1 MFPAKGTG
9 HTGPR
14 REGGEGGREARGESG
29 GEMIQGEQK
38 VTRATKGKEAERVAG
53 LGDQA
58 GRPRWVGQSD
68 VRLEPKGTGRAAEGV
83 SKKGR
88 LRSVF
93 QDGPGC
99 WRERTGV
106 GQTRKRDKDDP
117 SSVTLRAAQ
126 REMPPGEGLGAS
138 RGSERQREERSPHQ
152 GEGEGV
158 STHRGLSRA
167 GSRPR
172 GRSLWRLPTMAT
184 GLQRPRRKHLLGT
197 EARSGPFRTY

>member
-1 MFPAKGTG
+1 M
-9 HTGPR
+9 
-14 REGGEGGREARGESG
+14 
-29 GEMIQGEQK
+29 
-38 VTRATKGKEAERVAG
+38 AG

-138 RGSERQREERSPHQ
+138 RGSERRREERSPH
-152 GEGEGV
+152 
-158 STHRGLSRA
+158 
-167 GSRPR
+167 PR
-172 GRSLWRLPTMAT
+172 GRGGGLHTPGSEQSRLPPQGTITLETPHNGHRAPAPT
-184 GLQRPRRKHLLGT
+184 RKHLLGAD
-197 EARSGPFRTY
+197 ARSGPFRTY